1 MTARY
6 ASLLGDADHLL
17 RNTSQGLWPRPAAF
31 LLRLALEET
40 LDDFWRR
47 TAPGVAGCDMN
58 AQLLCLTAYRDEA
71 TVRLAARAWAAL
83 SSACHYHGY
92 ELSPTAG
99 ELRALHSE
107 VRALAARLA

>member
-1 MTARY
+1 
-6 ASLLGDADHLL
+6 
-17 RNTSQGLWPRPAAF
+17 
-31 LLRLALEET
+31 
-40 LDDFWRR
+40 
-47 TAPGVAGCDMN
+47 VAECDMA
-58 AQLLCLTAYRDEA
+58 AQLLCLSAYRDQA